1 MCMKRYIILIVFLLV
16 ISNVSAAN
24 IHGEIYDISLNL
36 IKDVVVEINTNPKQT
51 VVSKDGSYS
60 FDVPAG
66 NYVIK
71 AIYNK
76 NGILEGNVEEKINVV
91 TDGDYVLD
99 LILIP
104 SLEDNGELGDINIGD
119 VDYGTV
125 GNGLAVAFVFVVIVI
140 AIFVYFLFFKK
151 KKEVK
156 EEDIDGF
163 LDKILNIIKE
173 NDGRITQKDIR
184 KKINLSEAKISL
196 VISQLEHESKVKK
209 IKKGRGNIII
219 LNK

>member
-1 MCMKRYIILIVFLLV
+1 MKRYIILIVFLLI
-16 ISNVSAAN
+16 ISNVGAAK
-24 IHGEIYDISLNL
+24 IHGEVYDIGLNL
-36 IKDVVVEINTNPKQT
+36 VKNVVVEVNTNPKQII
-51 VVSKDGSYS
+51 VSKDGSYS
-60 FDVPAG
+60 FEVPMG
-66 NYVIK
+66 NYNIK
-71 AIYNK
+71 ASYTK
-76 NGILEGNVEEKINVV
+76 NGILEAFDEEQINVAK
-91 TDGDYVLD
+91 DGDYVLD

-104 SLEDNGELGDINIGD
+104 SLNDGGEFENITISD

-151 KKEVK
+151 KKEFK
-156 EEDIDGF
+156 EENADEF
-163 LDKILNIIKE
+163 AENVLKIIKE

-196 VISQLEHESKVKK
+196 VISQLEHEGKIKK